1 MGPRNIR
8 GLFTLKVMQKANETV
23 GLMIRRYRKEK
34 RMMQKDLAERV
45 GLSRCTITNIEKG
58 YAGTNLENLYA
69 IADALGITIHDL
81 IPVKNKPRYRLRVN
95 RQLSI

>member
-1 MGPRNIR
+1 
-8 GLFTLKVMQKANETV
+8 MQKANETV
-23 GLMIRRYRKEK
+23 GLMIRRYRKER
-34 RMMQKDLAERV
+34 RMMQKDLAEKI
-45 GLSRCTITNIEKG
+45 GLSRGSITNIEKG
-58 YAGTNLENLYA
+58 LSGTTLENLYA